1 MACAAFAAVQG
12 LPWAQAQA
20 AREQRGKTGDRQ
32 QVGNLSSRRGEINVS
47 IGNQHLYLPTWH
59 LASSGKRVAINEAGN
74 NKNKLPTAHNLRS
87 SISTSLVSVCNACVT
102 PRVRLDLAQNKFSVL
117 THCIPTIHTIGERLI
132 IININGLEAFA
143 LCDNFYAPR

>member
-12 LPWAQAQA
+12 LPWAQAAA
-20 AREQRGKTGDRQ
+20 AREQREVGDGRRVVGGKTGDRQ

-47 IGNQHLYLPTWH
+47 IGNQHLYLPAWH

-87 SISTSLVSVCNACVT
+87 TISTSLVSLFVM
-102 PRVRLDLAQNKFSVL
+102 RVLPPESAIRSRAEQVL
-117 THCIPTIHTIGERLI
+117 RASTLHIAHCIPTQSEIV
-132 IININGLEAFA
+132 
-143 LCDNFYAPR
+143 